1 MMKKMIGACALS
13 LTVVLAAVSAAAQ
26 TEVDETKSAR
36 PDGRVEINNV
46 KGSVHVVGWDRDE
59 VRVHGRLGE
68 GVVRL
73 DFDVS
78 DGRTTV
84 RVVNPRSPRRSKSS
98 YLTVHVPAA
107 STVGVDMVSA
117 DIHAEKLL
125 GALRLKSVSG
135 DQEVSEALGALDLEA
150 VSGDIDV
157 SDAVGGVEVRTISGD
172 IELDQASP
180 NADYSDFGGHKGE
193 DLRRALT
200 GRVRIKSVSGDV
212 QIAGKLLQE
221 VECGTVSGSIQIDG
235 AFVRDGEAELAT
247 TSGSVKVR
255 ADNVAVQINSIS
267 GTIGIAGE
275 SLRGVECETVSGSI
289 RAEGSFVPDA
299 EVRVSSNSGRVE
311 VLGGHLGSVDVE
323 SKSGSLTVRGS
334 RLAPDA
340 RLRFNTHSGSISMT
354 LPRDCSGRF
363 DLETFSGGIST
374 DIGPEPTSASRHGPG
389 KRLSFTVGSGK
400 ASVWAKAF
408 SGSITLRTR

>member
-1 MMKKMIGACALS
+1 MNKLIGACALS
-13 LTVVLAAVSAAAQ
+13 LVVLLAAVSAAAQ

-46 KGSVHVVGWDRDE
+46 KGSVRVSGWDRNE
-59 VRVHGRLGE
+59 VRVHGKLGR

-84 RVVNPRSPRRSKSS
+84 RVVYPRSPRRSNSS
-98 YLTVHVPAA
+98 YLTVHVPVG
-107 STVGVDMVSA
+107 STVGVDTVSA
-117 DIHAEKLL
+117 DISAEKILS
-125 GALRLKSVSG
+125 ALRLKSVSG
-135 DQEVSEALGALDLEA
+135 DQEVSDVLGTLDLEA
-150 VSGDIDV
+150 VSGDMDV
-157 SDAVGGVEVRTISGD
+157 SDAVGDVKVRTVSGD

-180 NADYSDFGGHKGE
+180 NADYSDLGGPKGE
-193 DLRRALT
+193 DLRRAMT
-200 GRVRIKSVSGDV
+200 GKVRIKSVSGDV
-212 QIAGKLLQE
+212 EIAGRLLQE

-255 ADNVAVQINSIS
+255 ADNVAVQSNSIS
-267 GTIGIAGE
+267 GTIVVAGKA
-275 SLRGVECETVSGSI
+275 LRGIECETVSGSI
-289 RAEGSFVPDA
+289 RAEGDFVPDA
-299 EVRVSSNSGRVE
+299 EVRVSSHSGRVE
-311 VLGGHLGSVDVE
+311 VLGGHLGSVDAE

-334 RLAPDA
+334 KLAPDA
-340 RLRFNTHSGSISMT
+340 RLRLNTHSGSISMT

-363 DLETFSGGIST
+363 DLETFSGRIST
-374 DIGPEPTSASRHGPG
+374 DIGPHGTTVSGRGPG
-389 KRLSFTVGSGK
+389 KKLSFTVGSSK
-400 ASVWAKAF
+400 ARISAKAF